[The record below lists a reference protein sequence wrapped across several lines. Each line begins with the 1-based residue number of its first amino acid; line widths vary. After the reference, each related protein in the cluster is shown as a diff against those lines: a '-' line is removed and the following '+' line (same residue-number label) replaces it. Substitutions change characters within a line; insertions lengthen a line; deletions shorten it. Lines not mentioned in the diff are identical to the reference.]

1 MMKQF
6 FYPSSIVVFGVKDDP
21 KNLAKNIIAN
31 CDEMEFKGNLFPV
44 GRTTGKVFGRTIITD
59 PKVLPNDIE
68 LAVILVPADLVP
80 GTLEICGQKGIRHA
94 IISSGGF
101 REFNKNGKTVEKNVV
116 AIAKQYGIR
125 FIGPNCIGVIC
136 SNSGLC
142 TPFSPL
148 QPKNFKKGKVSV
160 VCQSGGVS
168 IQIAYHFSEE
178 HLGFSKIISIGNK
191 LDLNETDYLAYLLKD
206 PETSQVHLYL
216 ESIDHGRKLMQL
228 ARETEKPI
236 IIYKSNIG
244 STSSEVARSHTAA
257 LSSDER
263 IINGAFRQTGIVRAD
278 SIHDMT
284 VCAKALQLRPLTGD
298 QLVVISLSGGFS
310 VILGD
315 TCENYG
321 FSCPQLPPA
330 LIKDIESFRRGG
342 VIQMS
347 NPMDFGD
354 VHNYE
359 GLIFALEKCLALDFI
374 DGMVLSLMYG
384 PDMACFFGTEYE
396 AYNTFLDFLSNLSQ
410 RFNKPIALSF
420 FAERRFIDTF
430 KKSNVFPVF
439 NDPIESVR
447 ALRKNRDYWKVKKHI
462 STIRSC

>member
-1 MMKQF
+1 
-6 FYPSSIVVFGVKDDP
+6 V
-21 KNLAKNIIAN
+21 
-31 CDEMEFKGNLFPV
+31 
-44 GRTTGKVFGRTIITD
+44 
-59 PKVLPNDIE
+59 
-68 LAVILVPADLVP
+68 
-80 GTLEICGQKGIRHA
+80 
-94 IISSGGF
+94 
-101 REFNKNGKTVEKNVV
+101 
-116 AIAKQYGIR
+116 
-125 FIGPNCIGVIC
+125 VIC
-136 SNSGLC
+136 TNSGLC

-148 QPKNFKKGKVSV
+148 QPKNFKKGNVSL

-191 LDLNETDYLAYLLKD
+191 LDLDETDYLSYLLED
-206 PETSQVHLYL
+206 QETSQIHFYL

-236 IIYKSNIG
+236 IVYKSNIG

-257 LSSDER
+257 LSSDDR
-263 IINGAFRQTGIVRAD
+263 IINGAFRQAGIIRAE

-284 VCAKALQLRPLTGD
+284 VCAKALQLKPLTGD

-315 TCENYG
+315 ACENYG
-321 FSCPQLPPA
+321 FSCPQLPPE
-330 LIKDIESFRRGG
+330 LISDIESFRRGG

-359 GLIFALEKCLALDFI
+359 GLIFTLEKCLALDFI
-374 DGMVLSLMYG
+374 NGMVLSLMYD
-384 PDMACFFGTEYE
+384 PDMARLFGTENE
-396 AYNTFLDFLSNLSQ
+396 AYNTILEFLSKISH

-420 FAERRFIDTF
+420 FAERRYIDAF
-430 KKSNVFPVF
+430 KKSDVFPVF
-439 NDPIESVR
+439 NDPVESVR
-447 ALRKNRDYWKVKKHI
+447 ALRKNRDYWKVKKKY
-462 STIRSC
+462 S

>member
-1 MMKQF
+1 MMRKF
-6 FYPSSIVVFGVKDDP
+6 FYPSSIAVFGVKDDP

-31 CDEMEFKGNLFPV
+31 CDKMKFKGNIFPI
-44 GRTTGKVFGRTIITD
+44 GRSTGKVFGRTIITD
-59 PKVLPNDIE
+59 PQALAKDID
-68 LAVILVPADLVP
+68 LAVILVPADMVAE
-80 GTLEICGQKGIRHA
+80 TLEICGQKGIRYA
-94 IISSGGF
+94 IVSSGGF
-101 REFNKNGKTVEKNVV
+101 REFSKNENTAEKNVV

-136 SNSGLC
+136 TNSGLC

-148 QPKNFKKGKVSV
+148 QPKNFKKGKVSL

-191 LDLNETDYLAYLLKD
+191 LDLDETDYLSYLLED
-206 PETSQVHLYL
+206 QETSQIHFYL

-236 IIYKSNIG
+236 IVYKSNIG

-257 LSSDER
+257 LSSDDR
-263 IINGAFRQTGIVRAD
+263 IINGAFRQAGIIRAE

-284 VCAKALQLRPLTGD
+284 VCAKALQLKPLTGD

-315 TCENYG
+315 ACENYG
-321 FSCPQLPPA
+321 FSCPQLPPE
-330 LIKDIESFRRGG
+330 LISDIESFRRGG

-359 GLIFALEKCLALDFI
+359 GLIFTLEKCLALDFI
-374 DGMVLSLMYG
+374 NGMVLSLMYD
-384 PDMACFFGTEYE
+384 PDMARLFGTEDE
-396 AYNTFLDFLSNLSQ
+396 AYNTILEFLSKISH

-420 FAERRFIDTF
+420 FAERRYIDAF
-430 KKSNVFPVF
+430 KKSDVFPVF
-439 NDPIESVR
+439 NDPVESVR
-447 ALRKNRDYWKVKKHI
+447 ALRKNRDYWKVKKKY
-462 STIRSC
+462 S